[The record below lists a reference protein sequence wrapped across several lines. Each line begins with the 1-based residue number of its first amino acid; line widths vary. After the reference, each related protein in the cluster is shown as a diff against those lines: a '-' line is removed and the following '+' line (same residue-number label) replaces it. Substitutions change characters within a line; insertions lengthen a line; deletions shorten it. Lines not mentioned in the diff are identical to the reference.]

1 MFDEIFWYSKE
12 THPPNPFTPLS
23 SSSSTSARVWVLSSG
38 IIKLTFP
45 STPVCGRVQCCS
57 VARRRHKIKHTVCIA
72 YIQFLAWIVQFFF
85 AKLHL
90 QCKNW
95 YIYIGILHRR
105 FDDLLEGVFGSLW
118 NKILGKGQQ
127 YIYIYTYI
135 YIWNMMKPKNKTTTN
150 D

>member
-1 MFDEIFWYSKE
+1 MFDDIFWYSKE

-95 YIYIGILHRR
+95 YIYIYRDFASQVWWSSWGSFRISLKQNTW
-105 FDDLLEGVFGSLW
+105 EGAT
-118 NKILGKGQQ
+118 I
-127 YIYIYTYI
+127 YIYIYVYI
-135 YIWNMMKPKNKTTTN
+135 YIYMKYDET
-150 D
+150 